1 MSKTRYLVWEGLFL
15 CLILLC
21 SCSVFSNQQP
31 TLSFNPATVTPEPL
45 SFTPLPTYTPTVV
58 PVGSTGNPLVMGIII
73 DDFVAGQNEALQ
85 SVMMHMSEGLNLDVE
100 ARSFSNY
107 VDLELALQRSEI
119 QIAWLSTPEYLL
131 ASQKNLASSLLVT
144 NHLGVTAY
152 GVQFLGHKDGNLQ
165 SHFDAATHTSPSS
178 AGQALAQLA
187 GLRPCFT
194 EEDSLAG
201 YWVPLGYLNQNSI
214 SYLRP
219 VLTFSFSSSMRAL
232 YVKGVCAY
240 TSTYAISA
248 DPRTSSEVITDLT
261 DVIET
266 LPIIWISPAII
277 PNMNLSVSPQI
288 DLSMQNQLSEYL
300 RNFSRDEIGKT
311 LLSQMLNYEVAQLE
325 PIHDTSYQPL
335 RDILSSTNIRLLDL
349 AR

>member
-1 MSKTRYLVWEGLFL
+1 M
-15 CLILLC
+15 
-21 SCSVFSNQQP
+21 
-31 TLSFNPATVTPEPL
+31 
-45 SFTPLPTYTPTVV
+45 
-58 PVGSTGNPLVMGIII
+58 
-73 DDFVAGQNEALQ
+73 
-85 SVMMHMSEGLNLDVE
+85 
-100 ARSFSNY
+100 
-107 VDLELALQRSEI
+107 
-119 QIAWLSTPEYLL
+119 
-131 ASQKNLASSLLVT
+131 
-144 NHLGVTAY
+144 
-152 GVQFLGHKDGNLQ
+152 
-165 SHFDAATHTSPSS
+165 
-178 AGQALAQLA
+178 
-187 GLRPCFT
+187 
-194 EEDSLAG
+194 
-201 YWVPLGYLNQNSI
+201 PLGYLNQNSI